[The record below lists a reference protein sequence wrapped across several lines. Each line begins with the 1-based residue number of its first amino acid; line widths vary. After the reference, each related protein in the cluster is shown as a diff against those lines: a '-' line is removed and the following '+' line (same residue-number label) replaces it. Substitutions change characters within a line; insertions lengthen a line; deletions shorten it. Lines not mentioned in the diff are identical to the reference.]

1 MAMRSRSI
9 KRCAM
14 IGRRNTVREKKEASD
29 SKEAGQAEDGDG
41 LLQKAEHAKSDSLG
55 RLDSSPEEQ
64 ASQCKMGGAGSH
76 SVEQRLCKLEEA
88 VSEVKALMSELKTI
102 MSSKH

>member
-1 MAMRSRSI
+1 MGTRDDFQAHVKSDFPDVYQAFIARARTRLIGPGSKEAQMAMRSRSI

-29 SKEAGQAEDGDG
+29 SKEAG
-41 LLQKAEHAKSDSLG
+41 
-55 RLDSSPEEQ
+55 
-64 ASQCKMGGAGSH
+64 AGSH

-88 VSEVKALMSELKTI
+88 VSEVKALISELKT
-102 MSSKH
+102 